1 MLVIRD
7 IDHVVLRV
15 SDLESMIRFYCEVLG
30 AGIARRRPDLALV
43 HLRAGASLIDFVDVA
58 GPLGKPGGAA
68 PGNEGR
74 NMDHLCLRIEPFD
87 QAAVIAHLAAH
98 GVKLGEIGRRYGA
111 EGMAMSI
118 YLTDPEGNVVELR
131 GPPDEEP
138 GPKLGS

>member
-1 MLVIRD
+1 MGSFGLHHLHNTRD
-7 IDHVVLRV
+7 SCHDR
-15 SDLESMIRFYCEVLG
+15 G
-30 AGIARRRPDLALV
+30 G
-43 HLRAGASLIDFVDVA
+43 
-58 GPLGKPGGAA
+58 GKPGGAA
-68 PGNEGR
+68 PGNDGR